1 MGPTLVAVA
10 SLPLGDHG
18 AFDPQ
23 PQFNGLG
30 ILKCTQELLQPL
42 QAPFGAR

>member
-1 MGPTLVAVA
+1 MA
-10 SLPLGDHG
+10 SLPPGDHG
-18 AFDPQ
+18 TFDPQ

-30 ILKCTQELLQPL
+30 ILKPTQELLQPL